1 MRESNVCCSWNIMYL
16 ISCQFD
22 LNHGSW
28 GIDLEAL
35 VEVLQS
41 LGLVFRYA
49 MNILEE
55 ILIVMEHDQKNESW
69 GSKQV
74 YQ

>member
-1 MRESNVCCSWNIMYL
+1 MYL

-22 LNHGSW
+22 LNHGSS
-28 GIDLEAL
+28 GIHVEAL
-35 VEVLQS
+35 VMVEVLQS

-55 ILIVMEHDQKNESW
+55 ILIVMEHDQKNES
-69 GSKQV
+69 
-74 YQ
+74 